1 MTLRER
7 KVLAKRWERGDSA
20 AVIAKELG
28 FSNATIYTELKR
40 GADGTLDKNMRLH
53 YDAERGQAA
62 FQEAMRNR
70 GRRPAAAA
78 TD

>member
-1 MTLRER
+1 MTLKDR
-7 KVLAKRWERGDSA
+7 KVLARRWGRGDSA
-20 AVIAKELG
+20 TVIAKEMG

-40 GADGTLDKNMRLH
+40 GADGSLDGNKRPH

-62 FQEAMRNR
+62 FQESLRNR

-78 TD
+78 D